1 MGARAVSHRPLS
13 IDAAAPAAR
22 WRSSL
27 RAAARDVAIDE
38 RERGNDDDE
47 CDACIVGAGADVYGD
62 CEEFT
67 RGRRRRWS
75 VRAREAMRCERRVKG
90 RV

>member
-1 MGARAVSHRPLS
+1 MR
-13 IDAAAPAAR
+13 
-22 WRSSL
+22 L
-27 RAAARDVAIDE
+27 RAPPIITSRRAAVRDVAIDE

-75 VRAREAMRCERRVKG
+75 VRALERRCDANDA
-90 RV
+90 